1 MLKRD
6 TTDYNMK
13 TNDTIANATTA
24 SGVFAYLMEFQGELT
39 VLLLITGLLLNVTRL
54 YDWSK
59 KRKKG

>member
-1 MLKRD
+1 
-6 TTDYNMK
+6 MK

-39 VLLLITGLLLNVTRL
+39 VLLLITGLLLNITRL

>member
-1 MLKRD
+1 
-6 TTDYNMK
+6 MK
-13 TNDTIANATTA
+13 TNDTIANAATA
-24 SGVFAYLMEFQGELT
+24 TGVFAYLMEFQGELT